1 MHKKDLMAI
10 VGDKPIKDLY
20 SFLLDKCE
28 QEKDKGDTVQMFKST
43 RTLAEVGLAMYDYAE
58 HLKEKGNAKNK
69 RT

>member
-1 MHKKDLMAI
+1 MQKQDLLAI
-10 VGDKPIKDLY
+10 VGDRPIKELY
-20 SFLLDKCE
+20 LFLLDKCE
-28 QEKDKGDTVQMFKST
+28 QDKSDIELMFKST